1 MNLFLKL
8 RADLECG
15 DKPFFK
21 GHGVTGAGIA
31 CHPWLAALDAEHT
44 EATQL
49 DAFALGKRIDD
60 AQQKAVYNGF
70 GLKLGQTRFA
80 GDLIDDV
87 GFRDVQRGL
96 VTDNS
101 KQYSEPESVS
111 GNRAAGPFLRR
122 TANIRKALILHN
134 LSPTQ

>member
-1 MNLFLKL
+1 VNLLLKL
-8 RADLECG
+8 RADLECRN
-15 DKPFFK
+15 KPFFK
-21 GHGVTGAGIA
+21 GHGVAGAGIA
-31 CHPWLAALDAEHT
+31 CHPWLAALDAEHAK
-44 EATQL
+44 ATQL
-49 DAFALGKRIDD
+49 NAFAFGKRIDD
-60 AQQKAVYNGF
+60 AQQKAIND
-70 GLKLGQTRFA
+70 GLGLELCQTRFA

-111 GNRAAGPFLRR
+111 GNRVAGPFLRR